1 MNRRSFCVNLEIY
14 TLNGCDVKKPAATG
28 LNFISSGLMTERH
41 FSTPVSP
48 RRRHCPWSS
57 LSCPRWAWGKTI
69 RTDDT
74 NDRIRRIIMPRLG
87 LSRLY
92 WASIRAY
99 WAGAV
104 EMELTESR
112 QPGEAWARHRGARA
126 GVFGEAPRG
135 REIVQASIP
144 PTSRPLQPWRRSPGR
159 AAADRFANACGAAFA
174 EMAPKGRCSRRAS
187 S

>member
-1 MNRRSFCVNLEIY
+1 MFPLRGTVGPDGLRQAQRGQLKLARGGSCV
-14 TLNGCDVKKPAATG
+14 G
-28 LNFISSGLMTERH
+28 
-41 FSTPVSP
+41 
-48 RRRHCPWSS
+48 
-57 LSCPRWAWGKTI
+57 
-69 RTDDT
+69 T

-174 EMAPKGRCSRRAS
+174 ETAPKGRWSRRAS

>member
-1 MNRRSFCVNLEIY
+1 
-14 TLNGCDVKKPAATG
+14 
-28 LNFISSGLMTERH
+28 MTERH
-41 FSTPVSP
+41 FSTPVAPSVLICAKP
-48 RRRHCPWSS
+48 IVDNSNSTTGNACV
-57 LSCPRWAWGKTI
+57 
-69 RTDDT
+69 DT

-126 GVFGEAPRG
+126 GVFGEAPR
-135 REIVQASIP
+135 RFLRRAH
-144 PTSRPLQPWRRSPGR
+144 RSP
-159 AAADRFANACGAAFA
+159 ANQ
-174 EMAPKGRCSRRAS
+174 PKCLLLA
-187 S
+187 

>member
-1 MNRRSFCVNLEIY
+1 
-14 TLNGCDVKKPAATG
+14 
-28 LNFISSGLMTERH
+28 
-41 FSTPVSP
+41 
-48 RRRHCPWSS
+48 
-57 LSCPRWAWGKTI
+57 
-69 RTDDT
+69 
-74 NDRIRRIIMPRLG
+74 MPRLG

-126 GVFGEAPRG
+126 GVFGEAARG
-135 REIVQASIP
+135 REFVQASIA

-174 EMAPKGRCSRRAS
+174 ETAPKGRCPRRAS
-187 S
+187 SVELEPKACIYPSRLPMKTTSILFACILSLAAGAAAAQ